1 MKMNFVKIVWS
12 LILLLSISNIYASIE
27 DEVFYPVDNFA
38 PLEDSPLGVWVY
50 SVSDADPEYS
60 NGVLY
65 IEEKKK
71 GTYAV
76 FVQLKNGTLTGQD
89 VEVEGNT
96 VKFGMNI
103 EGVERVVVE
112 LEVKGDFLKGEVYT
126 SQGPLKIEGNR
137 KLPPK

>member
-1 MKMNFVKIVWS
+1 MKKNLVKIVCA
-12 LILLLSISNIYASIE
+12 LMLFLPLSNMYASTE
-27 DEVFYPVDNFA
+27 DKVFCVFDNFVL
-38 PLEDSPLGVWVY
+38 LEDSPLGVWVY
-50 SVSDADPEYS
+50 SVSGADPEYS

-65 IEEKKK
+65 IEEKEKE
-71 GTYAV
+71 TYKV

-89 VEVEGNT
+89 VEVDGNT

-112 LEVKGDFLKGEVYT
+112 LEVNGNLIRGEVYT
-126 SQGPLKIEGNR
+126 SQGPLKIEGKR